1 MRILGAMAVRNGAD
15 LIEASV
21 RHNLAALDGLVAL
34 VHGSSDGT
42 LAILEALV
50 AEGLP
55 LTVVRDDDP
64 VGDNAARPA
73 RLLREAFA
81 SGDPD
86 WVIVL
91 DAADFLKPPSHASLE
106 RALAD
111 ANPSIPL
118 ALMRQTYVP
127 DFGAPATDDLLAP
140 LRSARRLASEP
151 HPALRSAV
159 PKAFAAEG
167 AGAAVIPPASLPR
180 IPVMTAQ
187 VPVRS
192 PGQLVADCTV
202 ARLAALAAG
211 APEAEGSWVDAV
223 YREVRAGRALT
234 AAFVEAAAVN
244 AGVPLANWVDPST
257 VARVDDPFLAPI
269 ELKHTP
275 ARAPFPLARVLAL
288 GEYLARN
295 EAVRIQSQLLHGAD
309 AGAALGRAP
318 PR

>member
-1 MRILGAMAVRNGAD
+1 MRILGAVAVRNGAD
-15 LIEASV
+15 LTEAAV

-55 LTVVRDDDP
+55 LAVVRDDDP

-81 SGDPD
+81 TGDPD

-91 DAADFLKPPSHASLE
+91 DAADFLKPPSRAALE

-111 ANPSIPL
+111 ANPVVPV

-151 HPALRSAV
+151 HPAQQFAV
-159 PKAFAAEG
+159 PRAFARDA
-167 AGAAVIPPASLPR
+167 AGAAATPSASHPR
-180 IPVMTAQ
+180 IPVMTAH

-211 APEAEGSWVDAV
+211 TPEAEGSWIDAV
-223 YREVRAGRALT
+223 YSEVRAGRALT
-234 AAFVEAAAVN
+234 GAFLEAAAVN
-244 AGVPLANWVDPST
+244 ARVPRAQWVDPST

-269 ELKHTP
+269 ELRHTP
-275 ARAPFPLARVLAL
+275 VRAPFPLARVLAL

-295 EAVRIQSQLLHGAD
+295 EAARVRSQLLRGPD

-318 PR
+318 PT